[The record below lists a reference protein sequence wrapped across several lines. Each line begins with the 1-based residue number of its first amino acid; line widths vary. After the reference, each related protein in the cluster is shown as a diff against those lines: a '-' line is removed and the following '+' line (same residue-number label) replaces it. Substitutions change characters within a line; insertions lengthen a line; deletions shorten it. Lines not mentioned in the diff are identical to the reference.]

1 MSAQDM
7 TVSELLGATE
17 ILLPTSPVGA
27 TLRGHEVFSPFV
39 GLFDEARDVLAAAP
53 PETSE
58 LGRITAEL
66 ETVDADHDREI
77 RFIVGFLL
85 AFNYYW
91 KPELRTEAQRIRQAL
106 FSEGTSLVNR
116 SLSHEAGAA
125 ATRESALTPEL
136 RSSIVLFRLP
146 DEEGGAQT
154 LQHAIDRLQGYARRV
169 GELLEARAAAGGTD
183 AGPTPRQVLDAK
195 RRVIAIVGQILDSY
209 RLLGDALDPS
219 IRTKADALRTRW
231 NDAVRVATER
241 AERRREAERLRR
253 EQEGGA

>member
-1 MSAQDM
+1 RPCSVSLPTIGGCWRRGGMGRRGAGSPSTAAPHAAGDDSMSAQDM

-116 SLSHEAGAA
+116 SLSHEAGA
-125 ATRESALTPEL
+125 
-136 RSSIVLFRLP
+136 
-146 DEEGGAQT
+146 
-154 LQHAIDRLQGYARRV
+154 
-169 GELLEARAAAGGTD
+169 
-183 AGPTPRQVLDAK
+183 
-195 RRVIAIVGQILDSY
+195 
-209 RLLGDALDPS
+209 
-219 IRTKADALRTRW
+219 
-231 NDAVRVATER
+231 VAT
-241 AERRREAERLRR
+241 
-253 EQEGGA
+253 